1 MLELTAQAPK
11 DLLST
16 SLCRGHINVLFAEN
30 DALCPQPYNLT
41 YVVNSDGTPYVSFD
55 NLCSMTFHE
64 FTQLEHAK
72 PLLAYRA
79 LFSYKAQYCGDFL
92 FIPISELKQCA
103 VSFVELLE
111 HLVNSNDRLES
122 AALFL
127 ASERFKALSA
137 DSDKL
142 YKLVD
147 TIEQLREYVDDYLD
161 WLYDARRKAETALQ
175 SEEREI
181 WHKHGGYVSDENGN
195 NPADCFDG
203 YLRDIETATE
213 QIELIESTLFGPEPV
228 DLGADTDGAVL

>member
-11 DLLST
+11 DLLNT
-16 SLCRGHINVLFAEN
+16 VLCRSHIDVLFAEN

-55 NLCSMTFHE
+55 NLCSMAFHE

-142 YKLVD
+142 Y
-147 TIEQLREYVDDYLD
+147 T
-161 WLYDARRKAETALQ
+161 
-175 SEEREI
+175 
-181 WHKHGGYVSDENGN
+181 
-195 NPADCFDG
+195 
-203 YLRDIETATE
+203 
-213 QIELIESTLFGPEPV
+213 
-228 DLGADTDGAVL
+228 